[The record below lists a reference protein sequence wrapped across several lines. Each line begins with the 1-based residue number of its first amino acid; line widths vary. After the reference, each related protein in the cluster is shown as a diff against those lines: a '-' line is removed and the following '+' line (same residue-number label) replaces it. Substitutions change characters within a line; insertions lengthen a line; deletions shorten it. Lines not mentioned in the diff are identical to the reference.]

1 MWYCKKNYKP
11 LEFVNVFTM
20 ASAAP
25 FIILSPTSI
34 ATPLHFSNRTMAS
47 AVALTETLRGRI
59 IWNVSSLKSFI
70 ILVRFLVLVTTM
82 VTKVNHGN
90 HRSNNRGN
98 HGSNHRGYYH
108 GYYDDN
114 TWFLH
119 LSHRILPYLMTIG
132 CEMNQILLRTLK
144 NHLKRYILGR
154 KNVLWS

>member
-59 IWNVSSLKSFI
+59 IWNVSSLTSFI
-70 ILVRFLVLVTTM
+70 ILSRENKLV
-82 VTKVNHGN
+82 
-90 HRSNNRGN
+90 S
-98 HGSNHRGYYH
+98 
-108 GYYDDN
+108 
-114 TWFLH
+114 
-119 LSHRILPYLMTIG
+119 
-132 CEMNQILLRTLK
+132 EMYK
-144 NHLKRYILGR
+144 NA
-154 KNVLWS
+154 N